1 MLKQDTFW
9 NNYHEAFLVV
19 NLNINAFMQSRQ
31 RKIALSLIEKNLFSK
46 YNVLHNEWHDLR
58 KIIIRLYQP
67 STVL

>member
-31 RKIALSLIEKNLFSK
+31 RKIIEKNLFSK
-46 YNVLHNEWHDLR
+46 SDVLHNEWHDLR
-58 KIIIRLYQP
+58 KIIIRLY
-67 STVL
+67 